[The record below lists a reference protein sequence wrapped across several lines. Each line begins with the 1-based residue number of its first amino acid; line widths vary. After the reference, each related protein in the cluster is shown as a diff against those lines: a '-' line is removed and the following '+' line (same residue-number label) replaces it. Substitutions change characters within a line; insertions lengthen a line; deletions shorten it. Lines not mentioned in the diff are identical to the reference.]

1 MALAPAMSPPAG
13 ILVAGGDAD
22 PNLAALL
29 RGLRARNIAC
39 EALLVG
45 ASSHPRITWD
55 LRADALHID
64 GEERRPKAVFLRH
77 DVFTYLA
84 ERRPEPG
91 YRASAWYTTLA
102 GYCQAHPEVRLFNRA
117 SAQRFTNKLH
127 VLKLAE
133 EVGLAIPATIVSNDA
148 ELLTRELEARRL
160 VVKPVN
166 GGDYTRDLA
175 EVLAIAPRKGE
186 SLAAPSIV
194 QQRLVPPEIRV
205 YGIGGRFFAFKLV
218 ADALDYRST
227 TDCQV
232 LVEDLASLPRGL
244 LEGLGALM
252 ERLGL
257 DFGAADFKACAE
269 TGRLLFL
276 EINNGPMFVA
286 FDAACGGELTA
297 AMGDFLRG
305 S

>member
-1 MALAPAMSPPAG
+1 MSLAPVASPPTG

-29 RGLRARNIAC
+29 RSLRARNIDC

-55 LRADALHID
+55 LRADVLRIN
-64 GEERRPKAVFLRH
+64 GEERRPSAVFLRH
-77 DVFTYLA
+77 DVFTHLA
-84 ERRPEPG
+84 DRRPESAF
-91 YRASAWYTTLA
+91 RASAWHTTLS
-102 GYCQAHPEVRLFNRA
+102 GWCHAHPEVRLFNRP
-117 SAQRFTNKLH
+117 SALRVTNKLH

-133 EVGLAIPATIVSNDA
+133 EAGLEIPTTLVTNDA
-148 ELLTRELEARRL
+148 ELLTQESEVRSL

-166 GGDYTRDLA
+166 GGAYTRELA
-175 EVLAIAPRKGE
+175 DVLAVAPRKGQ
-186 SLAAPSIV
+186 SLASPAII
-194 QQRLVPPEIRV
+194 QQRLIPPEIRV
-205 YGIGGRFFAFKLV
+205 YGIGGRFLAFKLV

-232 LVEDLASLPRGL
+232 LPLEAEELPRGL
-244 LEGLGALM
+244 FEGLGALM
-252 ERLGL
+252 ARLDM

-269 TGRLLFL
+269 TGKLLFL
-276 EINNGPMFVA
+276 EINNGPMFAA
-286 FDAACGGELTA
+286 FDAACSGKLTSA
-297 AMGDFLRG
+297 IGNFLRG